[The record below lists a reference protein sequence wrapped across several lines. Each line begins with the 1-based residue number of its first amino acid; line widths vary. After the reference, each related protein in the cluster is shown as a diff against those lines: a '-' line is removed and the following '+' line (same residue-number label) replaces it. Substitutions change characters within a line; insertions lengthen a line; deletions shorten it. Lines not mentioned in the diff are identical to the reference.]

1 MQVREDLFLMLIN
14 FYLFNFLRQITCG
27 EVTSLWFRTFFQYM
41 NTSSSAGGLSDTVHC
56 CKTISMA
63 FM

>member
-1 MQVREDLFLMLIN
+1 M
-14 FYLFNFLRQITCG
+14 TCG